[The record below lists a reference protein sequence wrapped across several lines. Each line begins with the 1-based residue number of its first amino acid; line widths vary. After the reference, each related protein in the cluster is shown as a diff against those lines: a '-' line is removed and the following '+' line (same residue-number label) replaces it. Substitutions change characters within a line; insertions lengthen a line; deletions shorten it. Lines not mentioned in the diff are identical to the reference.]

1 MSLSAV
7 IFDLDGTLAD
17 TITDIGNAVN
27 YTLRRH
33 GFPSHPI
40 ETYKLMVGNGFPTLM
55 QRAVPESAVNDSPL
69 FTQLVSEAAE
79 RYRVMSLDTTVP
91 FAGVS
96 DLLATLTAQGVK
108 LAVLS
113 NKPDELTK
121 MLIPALFPGIPF
133 VAIEGDLPGRRRKPD
148 PERALEILAM
158 AGLTPEQTAFVGDSG
173 VDMETGVNGN
183 MTPLG
188 AAWGY
193 RTLEELQKHGARA
206 ILKKPADLLNFVG
219 PIEQN

>member
-27 YTLRRH
+27 LTLRAH
-33 GFPSHPI
+33 GFPSHLI
-40 ETYKLMVGNGFPTLM
+40 ESYKLMVGNGFSTLM
-55 QRAVPESAVNDSPL
+55 QRALPEGAANDAAL
-69 FTQLVSEAAE
+69 FPRLVSEAAE

-96 DLLATLTAQGVK
+96 DLLTALAGRGVK

-113 NKPDELTK
+113 NKPDALTK
-121 MLIPALFPGIPF
+121 MLIPALFPGISF
-133 VAIEGDLPGRRRKPD
+133 VAIEGDLPGKCRKPD
-148 PERALEILAM
+148 PERALQIVALAGV
-158 AGLTPEQTAFVGDSG
+158 APGQTAFVGDSG

-193 RTLEELQKHGARA
+193 RTVEELQEHGARA
-206 ILKKPADLLNFVG
+206 ILKKPADLLTFVG
-219 PIEQN
+219 PA